1 MDHPVTILLL
11 LLWGTIVG
19 LDLVSGPQA
28 LLSRP
33 LVAGTVGGLI
43 AGDVHAGLRVG
54 VLLELF
60 ALDVLPV
67 GAARYPDYGPGTV
80 AAAAL
85 VASAGDWARVLGLAT
100 GVALM
105 AGMIGDWSLV
115 RLRHQIAKSIQK
127 RSGALALG
135 DRGTIRRLQYASIGR
150 DAVRSLGL
158 TALSLALARIAA
170 GALLPDP
177 LTGRLLTIVAIGG
190 GLAAVIGGAMRS
202 AGRGAR
208 LRWLAAGTIA
218 GSTLALLR

>member
-1 MDHPVTILLL
+1 MDHPGTLVLLL
-11 LLWGTIVG
+11 IWGTIVG

-33 LVAGTVGGLI
+33 VVAGTVAGLI
-43 AGDVHAGLRVG
+43 AGDVQSGLRVG

-80 AAAAL
+80 AGAAF
-85 VASAGDWARVLGLAT
+85 VAATGDWVLSLGLA
-100 GVALM
+100 VAIAVA
-105 AGMIGDWSLV
+105 AGLLGDWSLV
-115 RLRHQIAKSIQK
+115 RLRHQIAKSIQR
-127 RSGALALG
+127 RSAALALG
-135 DRGTIRRLQYASIGR
+135 DRGTIRRLHYASIGR
-150 DAVRSLGL
+150 DAIRSLGL
-158 TALSLALARIAA
+158 TALALAVARIVQ

-177 LTGRLLTIVAIGG
+177 VTGQLLTIVAIGA

-208 LRWLAAGTIA
+208 VRWLAAGAVA
-218 GSTLALLR
+218 GSTLAWLR

>member
-1 MDHPVTILLL
+1 MEHPGTLVLL

-33 LVAGTVGGLI
+33 IVAGTVAGAI
-43 AGDVHAGLRVG
+43 AGDAAAGLRVG

-80 AAAAL
+80 AGAAL
-85 VASAGDWARVLGLAT
+85 VAAHGDWTTTLGLAV
-100 GVALM
+100 GVGVV

-115 RLRHQIAKSIQK
+115 RLRHQIAKSLQQ
-127 RSGALALG
+127 RSDALARG
-135 DRGTIRRLQYASIGR
+135 DRGAIRRLQWASIGR
-150 DAVRSLGL
+150 DAIRSLGL
-158 TALSLALARIAA
+158 TALALALARMVSAA
-170 GALLPDP
+170 LIPDP
-177 LTGRLLTIVAIGG
+177 LTGQLLTIVAIGAG
-190 GLAAVIGGAMRS
+190 AAAVLGGAMRN

-208 LRWLAAGTIA
+208 LRWLAAGTVA
-218 GSTLALLR
+218 GTTLAWLR

>member
-1 MDHPVTILLL
+1 MEHPGTLVLL

-33 LVAGTVGGLI
+33 IVAGTVAGAI
-43 AGDVHAGLRVG
+43 AGDAAAGLRVG

-85 VASAGDWARVLGLAT
+85 VAANGDWILTLGLAA
-100 GVALM
+100 GVAVV

-115 RLRHQIAKSIQK
+115 RLRHQIAKSLQR
-127 RSGALALG
+127 RSDALARG
-135 DRGTIRRLQYASIGR
+135 DRGAIRRLQYASIGR
-150 DAVRSLGL
+150 DAIRSLGL
-158 TALSLALARIAA
+158 TAIALAFARTVHAA
-170 GALLPDP
+170 LIPDA
-177 LTGRLLTIVAIGG
+177 LTGQLLTIVAIGAG
-190 GLAAVIGGAMRS
+190 GAAVLGGAMRN

-208 LRWLAAGTIA
+208 LRWLAAGAVA
-218 GSTLALLR
+218 GTTLAWLR